1 MPAPAW
7 TVAIPSLHV
16 GGTDDDAGVEVAVGG
31 EIAHRAA
38 VAAAAF
44 TFGGGNQLHGADL
57 RRAAEGA
64 HIHAGAIGVEGR
76 RDPDAIRLLHG
87 RPDASRRS
95 SGQPWLNQRHSGCP
109 GCRCA
114 PPVITRQVHQHQ
126 VFGKLF
132 MIGAHFQLDAA
143 VEVAIQR
150 AVGAAAAWPGAGD
163 GVDLNLTADGIIL
176 QRAFGEAPNRVK
188 SLSCIKNMYG
198 LGLLFFSTS

>member
-1 MPAPAW
+1 
-7 TVAIPSLHV
+7 
-16 GGTDDDAGVEVAVGG
+16 
-31 EIAHRAA
+31 
-38 VAAAAF
+38 
-44 TFGGGNQLHGADL
+44 
-57 RRAAEGA
+57 
-64 HIHAGAIGVEGR
+64 
-76 RDPDAIRLLHG
+76 
-87 RPDASRRS
+87 
-95 SGQPWLNQRHSGCP
+95 
-109 GCRCA
+109 
-114 PPVITRQVHQHQ
+114 
-126 VFGKLF
+126 